1 MLKNHRNTLKI
12 CLFGQIIKQ
21 LSSNFEPAENLENAS
36 NIEGWIL
43 TLVGYIKV

>member
-1 MLKNHRNTLKI
+1 M
-12 CLFGQIIKQ
+12 KQ